1 MDERSPT
8 NRIFFIHVM
17 KTAGTSL
24 VSYIRDA
31 IPPEHVYP
39 CRGIDFDDPGDT
51 RAYMNVPRLLAVPEA
66 RRQEVQVYTGHFPFM
81 AHTLLQPD
89 LATIT
94 VLREPVDR
102 VISILKQFKRT
113 DPRFRDASLTQVY
126 EDQGVFRWYV
136 SNHQTRVF
144 ALRPDDGA
152 ESILFPLTIDD
163 SRLDIACDNLNRCDI
178 VGLTESFDEF
188 IADVNSRFGWW
199 PSGLPTERLNVSRTT
214 VPVEESLRARIAS
227 DNAFD
232 VAFYQRAIELVSRRR
247 RAANTD

>member
-1 MDERSPT
+1 MQGNSSPD
-8 NRIFFIHVM
+8 RVFFIHVM

-31 IPPEHVYP
+31 IPPERVYP

-51 RAYMNVPRLLAVPEA
+51 RVYMNVPRLLAVPEA
-66 RRQEVQVYTGHFPFM
+66 RRENIHVYTGHFPFM
-81 AHTLLQPD
+81 AHTLLRAD

-113 DPRFRDASLTQVY
+113 NPRFRDASLSQVY

-136 SNHQTRVF
+136 SNHQARVF

-152 ESILFPLTIDD
+152 ESILFPLAMDD
-163 SRLDIACDNLNRCDI
+163 SRLDIACDNLARCDI
-178 VGLTESFDEF
+178 VGLTENFEEF
-188 IADVNSRFGWW
+188 IAEVNRRFG
-199 PSGLPTERLNVSRTT
+199 
-214 VPVEESLRARIAS
+214 
-227 DNAFD
+227 
-232 VAFYQRAIELVSRRR
+232 
-247 RAANTD
+247 